1 MASSQLGSYTAGSG
15 TRKMVRTRS
24 GGQSAAAMKQL
35 LSKLRSTW
43 RRSSGSGRPAASFG
57 YDLQSYSLNFDDG
70 LGSSAGHHRFQTS
83 VVIPCN

>member
-15 TRKMVRTRS
+15 ARKMVRTGS
-24 GGQSAAAMKQL
+24 GGGRSAAAMKQL

-43 RRSSGSGRPAASFG
+43 RRSSGRPAASFG

-70 LGSSAGHHRFQTS
+70 HLGSSAGHHRFQTS
-83 VVIPCN
+83 SVIPCN